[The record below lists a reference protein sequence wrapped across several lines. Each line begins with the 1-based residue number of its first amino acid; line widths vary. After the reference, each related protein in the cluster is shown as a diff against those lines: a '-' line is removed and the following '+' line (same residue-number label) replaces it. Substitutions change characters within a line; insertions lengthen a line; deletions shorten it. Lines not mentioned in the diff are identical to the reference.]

1 MRKIDYDESAWLV
14 MPGGEVRALRARVA
28 KGFAERLLGLIGVAP
43 VERGSAL
50 VFGRCVSIHTFW
62 MTSAIDVLWL
72 MRPDESGR
80 MAVLRCDRKVGRGR
94 VVEGPAGCWAC
105 AEMAPGEVGAGLP
118 ESLVVASTARA
129 RG

>member
-50 VFGRCVSIHTFW
+50 VFGRCASIH
-62 MTSAIDVLWL
+62 I
-72 MRPDESGR
+72 SG
-80 MAVLRCDRKVGRGR
+80 
-94 VVEGPAGCWAC
+94 
-105 AEMAPGEVGAGLP
+105 
-118 ESLVVASTARA
+118 
-129 RG
+129 